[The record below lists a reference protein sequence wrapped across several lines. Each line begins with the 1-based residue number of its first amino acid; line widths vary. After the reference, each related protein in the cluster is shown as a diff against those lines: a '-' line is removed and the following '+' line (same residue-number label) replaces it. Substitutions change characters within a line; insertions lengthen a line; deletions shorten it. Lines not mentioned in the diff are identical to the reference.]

1 MIKRWRAFS
10 EKCTVSIRVEYVE
23 FMAVPMP
30 YSVSVKMSQEAK
42 LSFIVQM
49 LVVIAFV
56 LFLTFWGVKP

>member
-1 MIKRWRAFS
+1 MMARWKAFS

-30 YSVSVKMSQEAK
+30 YSVKIKLSQEAK

-49 LVVIAFV
+49 LIVIAFV
-56 LFLTFWGVKP
+56 LFLTFWGVKS